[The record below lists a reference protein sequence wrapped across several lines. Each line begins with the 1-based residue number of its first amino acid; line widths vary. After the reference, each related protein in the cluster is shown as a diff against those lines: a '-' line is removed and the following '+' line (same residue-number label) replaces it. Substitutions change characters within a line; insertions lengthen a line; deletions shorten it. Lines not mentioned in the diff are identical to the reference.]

1 MQWYCF
7 SFKYKKRNLW
17 YFTTTYNAIASF
29 RFWDENDYEYEIF
42 SMLSIAHAWTSVILA
57 GKRDSRCHS
66 PTSFSENVIVA
77 GTKLSNLRKFII
89 LLSREG
95 LTSFS
100 INNPTS
106 FFGEKKESEAFRGV
120 FFWEHAQKVQVKSRT
135 RTLSRPQ
142 I

>member
-1 MQWYCF
+1 M
-7 SFKYKKRNLW
+7 
-17 YFTTTYNAIASF
+17 
-29 RFWDENDYEYEIF
+29 
-42 SMLSIAHAWTSVILA
+42 
-57 GKRDSRCHS
+57 
-66 PTSFSENVIVA
+66 A
-77 GTKLSNLRKFII
+77 GTKLSNIRKFII